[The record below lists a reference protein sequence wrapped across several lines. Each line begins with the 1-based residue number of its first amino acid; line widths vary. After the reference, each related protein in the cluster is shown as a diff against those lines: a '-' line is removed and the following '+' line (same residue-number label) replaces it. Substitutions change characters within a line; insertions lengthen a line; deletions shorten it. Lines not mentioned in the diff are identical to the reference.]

1 VRRTQAVY
9 YRDKQGV
16 EPVDDFIDA
25 LPAKRAA
32 KIDDYIEEYLN
43 GCTPSRRT
51 PARCRVRTSRWR

>member
-1 VRRTQAVY
+1 VY